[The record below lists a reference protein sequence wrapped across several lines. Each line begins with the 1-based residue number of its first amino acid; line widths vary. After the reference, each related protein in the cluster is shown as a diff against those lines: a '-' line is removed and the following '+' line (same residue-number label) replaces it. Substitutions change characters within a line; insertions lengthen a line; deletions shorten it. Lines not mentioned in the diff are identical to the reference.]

1 MLDDAFCMIFP
12 GTAPMSRLADL
23 VERAKGRYQFVEK
36 TYEGVET
43 LQKDGVAVVYA
54 RGTLNGAWLDGSP
67 FNGIRF
73 IDRFE
78 VKNGK
83 ARMR

>member
-1 MLDDAFCMIFP
+1 M
-12 GTAPMSRLADL
+12 
-23 VERAKGRYQFVEK
+23 
-36 TYEGVET
+36 
-43 LQKDGVAVVYA
+43 VYA

-78 VKNGK
+78 VRAGK
-83 ARMR
+83 ITRQEVWNDLAEAGVTGTG